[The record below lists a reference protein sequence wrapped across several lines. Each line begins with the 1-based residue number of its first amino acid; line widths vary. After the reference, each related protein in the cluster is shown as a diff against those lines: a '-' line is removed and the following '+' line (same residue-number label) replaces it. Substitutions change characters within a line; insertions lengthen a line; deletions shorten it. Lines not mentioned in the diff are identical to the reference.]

1 MLGALLGCGRRKI
14 TDTKYDVKN
23 ILRDKL
29 KVSDELL
36 QTTIV
41 SYTKGPRW
49 MTNK

>member
-29 KVSDELL
+29 KVSWWVVADYNCLIPQED
-36 QTTIV
+36 
-41 SYTKGPRW
+41 SMDDR
-49 MTNK
+49 